1 MKSWRQ
7 VIAFFIAFAIQ
18 AAVPAQ
24 ALEAEA
30 EKAVGS
36 DNRLLLW
43 YRNYD
48 SPPVRALIALAFEK
62 TPEYGPYVLGRSP
75 EMSQGRALRE
85 LSEGS
90 SELLDIANVASDS
103 RREQELTVIPIPVD
117 GGLLGLRVCVV
128 REDDLPKFKGISSI
142 EDLSDRGI
150 RIGQG
155 THWPDT
161 SILQV
166 NGIEVV
172 THSRYEILF
181 RMLDNN
187 RFECF
192 ARGVSEVLYDLRLE
206 NNPDYIIEPDL
217 LIAYAMPSYFF
228 VGKDNQELA
237 HRLQLGMERAIIDGS
252 FADYLDRFYGRAVE
266 YLNLGSRRILVL
278 DNPFL
283 TRESWHVGQRTL
295 RDLRERIDRLR
306 RDKSRH

>member
-1 MKSWRQ
+1 MKFWRWAVALLTALAVQ
-7 VIAFFIAFAIQ
+7 IAAP
-18 AAVPAQ
+18 VQ
-24 ALEAEA
+24 ALDSKT
-30 EKAVGS
+30 EKA
-36 DNRLLLW
+36 DNADDRVLLW

-48 SPPVRALIALAFEK
+48 SPPVRALVALAFEK
-62 TPEYGPYVLGRSP
+62 TPEYGPYILGRSP

-85 LSEGS
+85 LREGKS
-90 SELLDIANVASDS
+90 GLVDIANVASDAK
-103 RREQELTVIPIPVD
+103 REQELTVIPIPID

-128 REDDLPKFKGISSI
+128 RKDDLERFKGIESI
-142 EDLSDRGI
+142 QDLSDRNI

-181 RMLDNN
+181 RMLDSQ

-192 ARGVSEVLYDLRLE
+192 ARGVSEVIYDLRLE
-206 NNPDYIIEPDL
+206 NNPDYVIEPEL

-228 VGKDNQELA
+228 VGKGNQQTA

-252 FADYLDRFYGRAVE
+252 FADYLDRFYSRAIQK
-266 YLNLGSRRILVL
+266 LNLGSRRILLL

-283 TRESWHVGQRTL
+283 SRDSWRIGQRTL
-295 RDLRERIDRLR
+295 RDLRSRIDRMR
-306 RDKSRH
+306 QSHPD

>member
-1 MKSWRQ
+1 MTVRQ
-7 VIAFFIAFAIQ
+7 GVVSLSIALGLLLSAP
-18 AAVPAQ
+18 VPATEENGQTSDQ
-24 ALEAEA
+24 A
-30 EKAVGS
+30 
-36 DNRLLLW
+36 DNRFLLW

-48 SPPVRALIALAFEK
+48 SPPVRALVALAFEK
-62 TPEYGPYVLGRSP
+62 TPEYGPYILARSP

-85 LSEGS
+85 LKNSES
-90 SELLDIANVASDS
+90 ALVDIANVASNT
-103 RREQELTVIPIPVD
+103 RREKELTAIPLPID

-128 REDDLPKFKGISSI
+128 TREDLPAFEGIESI

-192 ARGVSEVLYDLRLE
+192 ARGVSEVLYDLRLADS
-206 NNPDYIIEPDL
+206 PDYIIEPDL

-228 VGKDNQELA
+228 VGNNNQNIA
-237 HRLQLGMERAIIDGS
+237 HRLQLGMERAIKDGS
-252 FADYLDRFYGRAVE
+252 FADYLDRFYGRVIE
-266 YLNLGSRRILVL
+266 DLNLGSRRILVL
-278 DNPFL
+278 DNPYL
-283 TRESWHVGQRTL
+283 SQESWRIGQRTL
-295 RDLRERIDRLR
+295 QTLKDRIDRLR
-306 RDKSRH
+306 N